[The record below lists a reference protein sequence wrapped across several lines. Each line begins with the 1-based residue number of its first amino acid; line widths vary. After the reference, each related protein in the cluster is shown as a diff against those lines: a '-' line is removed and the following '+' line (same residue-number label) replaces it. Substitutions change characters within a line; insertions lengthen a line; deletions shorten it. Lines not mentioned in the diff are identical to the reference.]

1 MVNNVTEYLTEKCW
15 NMPWCQF
22 RNPPLLPIPASALF
36 LAVWTGS
43 NFRQST
49 HSLLTSNVYLCIEAS
64 CKILIKFRKK
74 ESLEILIKL
83 DSTHISDENIYSDF
97 FSIFLILTAVPTR
110 SILVFYKV
118 DVDLR
123 WRTLARLVSKYNF
136 SSKRI

>member
-36 LAVWTGS
+36 RAVWTGS

-64 CKILIKFRKK
+64 CKILIKFIVHYTVH
-74 ESLEILIKL
+74 SLYCSGKIKMFICN
-83 DSTHISDENIYSDF
+83 T
-97 FSIFLILTAVPTR
+97 
-110 SILVFYKV
+110 
-118 DVDLR
+118 
-123 WRTLARLVSKYNF
+123 RLVDSFKIIILFSKIYNISVEF
-136 SSKRI
+136 CKSLHSCTSMTWKI